1 MNSHHRR
8 EERNRKS
15 TLSFMKGCWILLAVG
30 FGLSMTYLWLYSH
43 VVEASNSIESFENK
57 LSYLRGRSL
66 SLQSR
71 LANLQTPAVIIR
83 RLEEFQIA
91 LVDPYP
97 DQIVRVR
104 QQERAPVKE
113 IVRGRPPQDLV
124 ILSIAR

>member
-1 MNSHHRR
+1 MNSHYRR
-8 EERNRKS
+8 EERSRKS

-43 VVEASNSIESFENK
+43 VMEASNSLKSFENK

-71 LANLQTPAVIIR
+71 LANLQTPEVIIR

-91 LVDPYP
+91 LVDPYS
-97 DQIVRVR
+97 DQIVRIR

-113 IVRGRPPQDLV
+113 IVHGRPPRDLV